1 MALANNSSQGR
12 SQYAIYN
19 LISRH
24 RQECDY
30 LALSRGQPRDRQRL
44 LYSNSPKGDLR
55 QYPNNPLTT
64 QYI

>member
-19 LISRH
+19 PICKH

-30 LALSRGQPRDRQRL
+30 LAYCRRKPRDR
-44 LYSNSPKGDLR
+44 
-55 QYPNNPLTT
+55 
-64 QYI
+64 